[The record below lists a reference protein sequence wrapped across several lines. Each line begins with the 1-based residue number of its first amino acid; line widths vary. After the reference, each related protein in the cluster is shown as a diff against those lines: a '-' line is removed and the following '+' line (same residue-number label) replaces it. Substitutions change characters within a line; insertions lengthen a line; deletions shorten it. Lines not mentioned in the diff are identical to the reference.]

1 MILQLFPQIKPENN
15 TVMMTSGAKIEEKKP
30 PLPELFTM
38 ENPYVG
44 RFLPMNDESEP
55 YTNCVACAVEN
66 SKKTFAFNPRQASNM
81 PAVDKVNGWMKSLP
95 QDPDQGKVFFY
106 PAVIASSAHSE
117 TNIDML
123 DKDDLLEMQARKI
136 TRLTTELYHDDKEP
150 VKADDPIKELVYEE
164 FNFNYYDE
172 YTDPLAK
179 YAPLSHTDHTESG

>member
-1 MILQLFPQIKPENN
+1 MILQLFPQIKPEYH
-15 TVMMTSGAKIEEKKP
+15 TVMMTSGIKIEDSKQSVA
-30 PLPELFTM
+30 ELFTM
-38 ENPYVG
+38 TNPYVG
-44 RFLPMNDESEP
+44 RFLPMNEESE

-95 QDPDQGKVFFY
+95 QDPDHGKLFFY
-106 PAVIASSAHSE
+106 PAVITSSAHSE

-150 VKADDPIKELVYEE
+150 VKEDEPTKELVYED
-164 FNFNYYDE
+164 FNFTYYNE
-172 YTDPLAK
+172 YADPLAK
-179 YAPLSHTDHTESG
+179 YALSHSESG